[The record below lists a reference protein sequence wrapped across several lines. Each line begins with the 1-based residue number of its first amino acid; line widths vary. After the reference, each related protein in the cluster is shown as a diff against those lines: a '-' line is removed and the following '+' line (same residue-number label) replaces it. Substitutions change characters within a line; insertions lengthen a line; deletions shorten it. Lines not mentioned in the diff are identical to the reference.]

1 MAAED
6 GRRDV
11 GQEDIPLLAEDVSV
25 RFGGV
30 QALDGVSLRVERTEI
45 VGLIGGNGA
54 GKTTLMDCVSGY
66 VAPEPGGRL
75 LVFGQDV
82 VGMPPDVRPY
92 LHMGRSY
99 QGARLFPGLTVTET
113 LLVAVERQKRSAVLA
128 SILNLGSARR
138 AERVKREQVDRLIG
152 TLGLEGYRD
161 TLISELST
169 GTRRVVDIAAIL
181 AQGPKLLLLD
191 EPTAGLA
198 QREAEAFRPMLR
210 RVQDE
215 LGCSILL
222 IEHDIMLVGELCD
235 RVYALE
241 SGGVIAEGSPEHVRS
256 DERVIASYLGTDQ
269 EAIRRSGARSAVR
282 AAPKEGDD
290 GRGALAGDPAALR
303 ELPVRELRRLA
314 AAHRVRGRSRMRKG
328 DLIEHLCDNGQG
340 GGDGS

>member
-1 MAAED
+1 MIAAGD
-6 GRRDV
+6 GGPRPGRDDV
-11 GQEDIPLLAEDVSV
+11 PLVAEDVSV

-30 QALDGVSLRVERTEI
+30 QALDGVSLRVGRGEI

-66 VAPEPGGRL
+66 VDPEPGGSLR
-75 LVFGQDV
+75 VFGHEV
-82 VGMPPDVRPY
+82 VGLPPDVRPY

-113 LLVAVERQKRSAVLA
+113 LLVAVERHDRSGVLP

-138 AERVKREQVDRLIG
+138 AERAKGEQADRLIA
-152 TLGLEGYRD
+152 TLGLEDYRD
-161 TLISELST
+161 TLVSELST

-222 IEHDIMLVGELCD
+222 IEHDIMLIGELCD

-241 SGGVIAEGSPEHVRS
+241 SGRILAEGSPESVRS

-269 EAIRRSGARSAVR
+269 EAIRRSGARSAARSSPEGDGRR
-282 AAPKEGDD
+282 AA
-290 GRGALAGDPAALR
+290 RAADPSELR

-314 AAHRVRGRSRMRKG
+314 ATHGIRGRSRMRKG
-328 DLIEHLCDNGQG
+328 DLIEHLCADGQG

>member
-1 MAAED
+1 MATED
-6 GRRDV
+6 ARRDV
-11 GQEDIPLLAEDVSV
+11 GHDDAPLLAQDVSV

-30 QALDGVSLRVERTEI
+30 QALDGVSLRVQRGEI

-66 VAPEPGGRL
+66 VDPEPGGSL
-75 LVFGQDV
+75 LVFGQEV
-82 VGMPPDVRPY
+82 VGLPPDVRPY

-99 QGARLFPGLTVTET
+99 QGARLFPGLTVAET
-113 LLVAVERQKRSAVLA
+113 LLVTVERHNRSGVLP

-138 AERVKREQVDRLIG
+138 TERAKREQVDQLV
-152 TLGLEGYRD
+152 TTMGLEGYRD
-161 TLISELST
+161 TLINELST

-241 SGGVIAEGSPEHVRS
+241 SGRIIAEGSPESVRA
-256 DERVIASYLGTDQ
+256 DERVISSYLGTDQ
-269 EAIRRSGARSAVR
+269 EAIRRSGVRSEGR
-282 AAPKEGDD
+282 APPDGD
-290 GRGALAGDPAALR
+290 GRSGALAGDPSELR
-303 ELPVRELRRLA
+303 ELSVRELRRLA
-314 AAHRVRGRSRMRKG
+314 ATHGIRGRSRLRKHE
-328 DLIEHLCDNGQG
+328 LIDRLCAEAQG
-340 GGDGS
+340 SAPGS